1 MNHGTRSSRP
11 ARWGARKS
19 SPSPAPVSQ
28 TPLGDDRFQA
38 LLAKANAFFAEAE
51 RDTVA
56 ERAAAIVEIK
66 ALMTEYG
73 LSVQDLLD

>member
-1 MNHGTRSSRP
+1 
-11 ARWGARKS
+11 
-19 SPSPAPVSQ
+19 
-28 TPLGDDRFQA
+28 LGDDRFQA